1 MLTTVF
7 LGAFTATAD
16 CASRKLFTVVGAMI
30 DYERVLPV
38 LTPHVSCTTSVV
50 GSNRCKAE
58 LPLPPCAVASGRLQF
73 YRQRGGLNSSI
84 RAASSGGLADF
95 ARHYADLGRVAAK
108 PNGG

>member
-58 LPLPPCAVASGRLQF
+58 LPLPPCAWRRVLQF

-84 RAASSGGLADF
+84 LAASSGGLADF